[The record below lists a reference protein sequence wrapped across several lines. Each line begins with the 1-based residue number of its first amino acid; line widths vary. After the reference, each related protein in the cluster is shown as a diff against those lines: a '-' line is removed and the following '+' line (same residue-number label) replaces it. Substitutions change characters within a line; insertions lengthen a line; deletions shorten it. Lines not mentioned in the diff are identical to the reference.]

1 VVGFYKDAIIRG
13 GEVRPRCRESRAA
26 LALVMSESI
35 AGDFC
40 ASCARTPL
48 GADSPPNKPCG
59 RPLAVGG
66 ACGDAAPGSGKNR
79 AGGGQS
85 AMRQI
90 ALARF
95 WVCCWPVVAGA
106 PAPLARSSRAR
117 CHRRDG
123 RGTGFDS
130 GLVAAMRAVVPSASA
145 VGAALHPQCHVL
157 PGLRRENQLFHYVRP
172 GGQTARGSVGGD
184 LVLGR

>member
-1 VVGFYKDAIIRG
+1 MVGFYKDVIIRG

-35 AGDFC
+35 AGGFS

-95 WVCCWPVVAGA
+95 GCVVG
-106 PAPLARSSRAR
+106 RSRLEHRRHWHGHHAR
-117 CHRRDG
+117 CHHRHG
-123 RGTGFDS
+123 RGTRFDS
-130 GLVAAMRAVVPSASA
+130 GLVAATRAVVPSASA
-145 VGAALHPQCHVL
+145 VGAALHPHCHVL
-157 PGLRRENQLFHYVRP
+157 PGSRRENQLFHYVQP

-184 LVLGR
+184 LILGR